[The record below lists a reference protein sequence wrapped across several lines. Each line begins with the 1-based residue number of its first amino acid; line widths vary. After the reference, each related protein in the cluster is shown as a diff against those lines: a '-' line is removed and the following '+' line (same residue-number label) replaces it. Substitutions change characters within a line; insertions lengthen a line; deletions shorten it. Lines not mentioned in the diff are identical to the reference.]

1 MEKNKARE
9 KGDRLLMG
17 GCISLDSVDRKSLI
31 DKVPFSK
38 QLNWTKGIE
47 KLGEQQVKRLC

>member
-47 KLGEQQVKRLC
+47 KLGE